1 MRNIL
6 SFHKIDYSKAIDA
19 AIQACLNDNK
29 ACMSSIANKWHWWL
43 SNVKLPA
50 DTSYFGY
57 IPNIKSA
64 GYNWQTNAHYETSTV
79 DDQYRQWAL
88 YNDDWTVNKTY
99 RQNSSFPRGR
109 GHVGYWVHNWD
120 QGWFPKT
127 FTFPWV
133 DWNTTVHWL
142 SEWTAEI
149 RSNGNTGA
157 MVVLWVWGKWK
168 YIYVFWQ
175 SFTNETST
183 PMFSVWVFNSDTKTG
198 TTLWNAFSGCWYSA
212 GYRFI
217 ETKDTIRFYASSNWS
232 WNYQNWWYIDINKNA
247 GTVWTYVSLWYQATQ
262 DFMNAHPNWE
272 YEDLEWTT
280 PYINLWTHSQW
291 AFFNWQ
297 KVWTGWYFQRGWDNK
312 AQAYIYRP
320 VDLVTSSGSWWGSW
334 GSIPAEPL

>member
-64 GYNWQTNAHYETSTV
+64 GYNWQTNAHRETTTAA
-79 DDQYRQWAL
+79 DQFWQWAL

-99 RQNSSFPRGR
+99 RQDSSFPRGR

-142 SEWTAEI
+142 SELSLPINSNTSAIMTAF
-149 RSNGNTGA
+149 
-157 MVVLWVWGKWK
+157 WVWWKGK
-168 YIYVFWQ
+168 YIYVFWW
-175 SFTNETST
+175 SYTNDWD
-183 PMFSVWVFNSDTKTG
+183 VVAIWVFNSDTKESTI
-198 TTLWNAFSGCWYSA
+198 LYDSLYWNVK
-212 GYRFI
+212 GYCFI
-217 ETKDTIRFYASSNWS
+217 ETKDTIRVYMAIYFDAPRCW
-232 WNYQNWWYIDINKNA
+232 WWYVDVNKNLWTA
-247 GTVWTYVSLWYQATQ
+247 GSFVDLWYQNAL
-262 DFMNAHPNWE
+262 DFISAHPSWE
-272 YEDLEWTT
+272 YEDLEWAT

-312 AQAYIYRP
+312 AQSYIYRP
-320 VDLVTSSGSWWGSW
+320 VDLVTSSSSWWGGTSD
-334 GSIPAEPL
+334 AAVK

>member
-43 SNVKLPA
+43 SSVKLPA

-57 IPNIKSA
+57 IPNIKSV
-64 GYNWQTNAHYETSTV
+64 GYNWQTNAHNESTTA
-79 DDQYRQWAL
+79 DDQFWQWAL

-109 GHVGYWVHNWD
+109 GHVGYWVHNWN
-120 QGWFPKT
+120 QSWFTKT

-142 SEWTAEI
+142 SELWLALD
-149 RSNGNTGA
+149 SNRDAT
-157 MVVLWVWGKWK
+157 MMVLWVWWKGK
-168 YIYVFWQ
+168 YIYVLWWAY
-175 SFTNETST
+175 SNDYSS
-183 PMFSVWVFNSDTKTG
+183 PSHSLWVFNSETKEW
-198 TTLWNAFSGCWYSA
+198 TLLFWWNIWTSRWE
-212 GYRFI
+212 RFI
-217 ETKDTIRFYASSNWS
+217 ETKDTIRAYMTSYFDSSRNW
-232 WNYQNWWYIDINKNA
+232 WWYIDINKNLW
-247 GTVWTYVSLWYQATQ
+247 TVWSFVDLWYQNTL
-262 DFMNAHPNWE
+262 DFISAHPNWE

-280 PYINLWTHSQW
+280 PYINLWAHSQW

-320 VDLVTSSGSWWGSW
+320 VDLVTSNVTSGAA
-334 GSIPAEPL
+334 IQ